1 MTTSEPYSY
10 GQAVAAVLI
19 ELRKAADLSQRE
31 VAERAQTGQSNVSR
45 AEHGSR
51 LTLESAALLAPVF
64 GLTLDEL
71 HALAQAQQRRV
82 NDGS

>member
-51 LTLESAALLAPVF
+51 
-64 GLTLDEL
+64 
-71 HALAQAQQRRV
+71 ALAQAQQRRV